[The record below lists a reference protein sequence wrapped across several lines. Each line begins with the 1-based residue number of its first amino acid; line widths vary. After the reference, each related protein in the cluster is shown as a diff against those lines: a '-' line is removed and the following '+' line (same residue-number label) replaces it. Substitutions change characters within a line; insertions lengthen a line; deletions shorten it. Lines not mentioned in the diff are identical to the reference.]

1 MVLPLRA
8 ILFQVLFL
16 LIAVAI
22 EAMILR
28 WRLKM
33 GPKKSVGYAASLNL
47 LSTVAGW
54 LIFFFAAPRLSPDL
68 KAQLISYIFFNNFF
82 SPPAPSSPVFWIVQ
96 AATLIFFITLF
107 IKIRSYQLFQYLNK
121 PKLKRAEGTGERRA
135 TARSEYPLYVEN
147 AVTIGHAVVFGE
159 VPHKKTLSEPKN
171 LPNSFV
177 ISRRQAIALLWAH
190 AASHSAIL
198 LILFCQS
205 YFSQRP

>member
-22 EAMILR
+22 EAMILH

-33 GPKKSVGYAASLNL
+33 GRKKSVGYAASLNL
-47 LSTVAGW
+47 LSTVVGW
-54 LIFFFAAPRLSPDL
+54 LLFFFTAPRLSPGL
-68 KAQLISYIFFNNFF
+68 KAQLISYILFNKFF
-82 SPPAPSSPVFWIVQ
+82 SPPTSSSPVFWIIQ
-96 AATLIFFITLF
+96 AAIITFFISLF
-107 IKIRSYQLFQYLNK
+107 VKIRAYQLFKFLNK
-121 PKLKRAEGTGERRA
+121 PKPEQADKTGERRG

-147 AVTIGHAVVFGE
+147 AVAIGHAVVFGE
-159 VPHKKTLSEPKN
+159 VPHKKRLSEPKN

-177 ISRRQAIALLWAH
+177 LSRRQAMALLWAH

-205 YFSQRP
+205 YFSQIP